1 MSVKNISHLRFKFF
15 QFLWLVFILFHMFI
29 SSPGWS
35 TVGNEFLNPSNHF
48 FLVLNFFVVI
58 FAMLSVFH
66 SNKLHYFLFTILCL
80 TIVKLD
86 ALPSVP
92 NHIILMLIIHLTI
105 LLSLLLYWNRSLEL
119 PERIATWFDKTAPYL
134 RFELLIMYFFVVLHK
149 LNYDYFNSS
158 VSCSVELYT
167 DIASAYPFFP
177 QGVWMHWIIIGSILS
192 FELAIPV
199 LLMIPK
205 TRVLGVFIGL
215 IFHFILSLHPNLYIL
230 SFTAEL
236 YALYV
241 LFLPAKTIDKIA
253 ERLKQLNE
261 QIGSKK
267 TVALSAGICII
278 GFGIFITFALL
289 KGANVSTVFLKKNL
303 GTLFLDS
310 VHTIWIIGCILLVAG
325 AALTFRSQLLH
336 SSQSSSS
343 QFKLSWSPLLLL
355 LMLTILNGISPYIGL
370 KTATNFSM
378 FSNLRVDGSTTNHLF
393 MPASYQVSG
402 FQNDTVTILSTNNSY
417 LQGFIERNEHVTYFQ
432 LSRFLS
438 ENLSKDIQVTFLRN
452 GNKQTI
458 NLSQKNSPVFLE
470 SSWIARKLLLFRGIP
485 KSGPTPCQW

>member
-1 MSVKNISHLRFKFF
+1 MSIKSISRLRFKFF

-48 FLVLNFFVVI
+48 FLVLNLFVVI
-58 FAMLSVFH
+58 FALFSILGPDKF
-66 SNKLHYFLFTILCL
+66 HYFLFTILCL
-80 TIVKLD
+80 TVVKLD

-105 LLSLLLYWNRSLEL
+105 LLSLLLYWDRSLEL

-134 RFELLIMYFFVVLHK
+134 RIELLIMYFFVVLHK

-167 DIASAYPFFP
+167 DIASVYPFFP
-177 QGVWMHWIIIGSILS
+177 QGVWMHWIIIGSILL

-205 TRVLGVFIGL
+205 TRVLGVFTGL

-230 SFTAEL
+230 SYTAEL

-241 LFLPAKTIDKIA
+241 LFLPAKTIDCIA
-253 ERLKQLNE
+253 DRLRQLKE
-261 QIGSKK
+261 QIGSKQ
-267 TVALSAGICII
+267 TAALLAGIFVI
-278 GFGIFITFALL
+278 GIGIFITFTLL
-289 KGANVSTVFLKKNL
+289 QGADISTVFLKKNL

-310 VHTIWIIGCILLVAG
+310 VHTIWIICCILLVAG
-325 AALTFRSQLLH
+325 AALTFRGQLLD
-336 SSQSSSS
+336 SPKSSSS
-343 QFKLSWSPLLLL
+343 LFKLSWSPLQLLL
-355 LMLTILNGISPYIGL
+355 LLTVLNGISPYIGL

-378 FSNLRVDGSTTNHLF
+378 FSNLRVEGSNTNHLF
-393 MPASYQVSG
+393 MPVSYQVSD

-417 LQGFIERNEHVTYFQ
+417 LQGFIVRNERMTYFQ

-438 ENLSKDIQVTFLRN
+438 ENLSKDIRVTFLRS
-452 GNKQTI
+452 GDKQTI
-458 NLSQKNSPVFLE
+458 NLSRKSAPVFIE